1 MRISDGSSDLC
12 SSDLG
17 TSGAGQIA
25 GQTRYL
31 ILAVPCPAGQT
42 QRIPWTVPRELRPD
56 RRRREASRHPS
67 PPSLLLVVQLARN
80 ELPCFRGWARLHLY
94 ARSDRPAPASRRLHR
109 TRDARR
115 ARDDEQEVVM
125 AGFERSNRPLRDSPL
140 ARPRALFAERN
151 SVG

>member
-94 ARSDRPAPASRRLHR
+94 RSEEHTSELQSLMRISYAVFGLKKK
-109 TRDARR
+109 T
-115 ARDDEQEVVM
+115 
-125 AGFERSNRPLRDSPL
+125 PLQR
-140 ARPRALFAERN
+140 
-151 SVG
+151 